1 MALSE
6 AWLFGFKF
14 YEEKGLPKFK
24 PTEQFQKNY
33 NNLLCEL
40 KFKLNRNIL
49 AFLVH
54 GIFLCLDLWRKAI
67 SMTFCLIVLYFIIT
81 MFIPF
86 KPSTGISVGDISARM
101 FFGFLFNFLIM
112 YIK

>member
-14 YEEKGLPKFK
+14 YEENGLPKFK

-33 NNLLCEL
+33 NNLPCEL

-54 GIFLCLDLWRKAI
+54 GIF
-67 SMTFCLIVLYFIIT
+67 FI
-81 MFIPF
+81 FRF
-86 KPSTGISVGDISARM
+86 VA
-101 FFGFLFNFLIM
+101 
-112 YIK
+112 

>member
-1 MALSE
+1 MVLSE

-14 YEEKGLPKFK
+14 YKENGLPKFK

-33 NNLLCEL
+33 NNLPYEL
-40 KFKLNRNIL
+40 KFKLNRNIF

-54 GIFLCLDLWRKAI
+54 SIFLYLGMWRKAI
-67 SMTFCLIVLYFIIT
+67 SMTLCLMVLYFNIA

-86 KPSTGISVGDISARM
+86 KPSTGISVGDFSARM
-101 FFGFLFNFLIM
+101 FFWILG
-112 YIK
+112 

>member
-1 MALSE
+1 MAHSE

-14 YEEKGLPKFK
+14 YEENGLPKFK

-33 NNLLCEL
+33 NNLPREL

-49 AFLVH
+49 AFLVY
-54 GIFLCLDLWRKAI
+54 GIFLYLDLWRKAI
-67 SMTFCLIVLYFIIT
+67 SMTFCLMVLYFIIT

-86 KPSTGISVGDISARM
+86 KPSTGISVGDFSARM
-101 FFGFLFNFLIM
+101 FLDSCLIFLLFT
-112 YIK
+112 